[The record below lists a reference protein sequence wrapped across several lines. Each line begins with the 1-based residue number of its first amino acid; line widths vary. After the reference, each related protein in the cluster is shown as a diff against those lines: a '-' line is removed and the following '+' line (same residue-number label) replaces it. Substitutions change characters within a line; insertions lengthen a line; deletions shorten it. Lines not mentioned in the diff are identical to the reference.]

1 MTNAAILIIL
11 NGDTEILNKQT
22 GAGEAEKGQE
32 VTQLRQ
38 SLKVCLRLLYGSKLS
53 VTTFDAL

>member
-22 GAGEAEKGQE
+22 WGWGGGEGTRGDSVAPIA
-32 VTQLRQ
+32 Q
-38 SLKVCLRLLYGSKLS
+38 SLPAS
-53 VTTFDAL
+53 AIW

>member
-1 MTNAAILIIL
+1 MTKGAILIIL
-11 NGDTEILNKQT
+11 NGDTEILNKQIW
-22 GAGEAEKGQE
+22 GWGGGEGE

-38 SLKVCLRLLYGSKLS
+38 SLKVCLRLLDGSKFL